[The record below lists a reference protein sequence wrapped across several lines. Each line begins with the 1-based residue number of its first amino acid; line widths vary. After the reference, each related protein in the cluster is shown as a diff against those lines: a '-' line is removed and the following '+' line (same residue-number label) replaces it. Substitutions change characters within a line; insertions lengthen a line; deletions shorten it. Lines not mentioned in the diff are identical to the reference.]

1 MSAVVATGLAVGAV
15 LLALAGVRRRYVLVA
30 VTGRSML
37 PTLAAGDRVVVR
49 RVRPHRVRPG
59 NVVVAR
65 APGTGGDAP
74 AGRRVAG
81 EAWLVK
87 RVTAVGS
94 PPGTVVL
101 LGDNATRSRDSRHW
115 GPLPADRV
123 LGVVVTVF
131 HRR

>member
-1 MSAVVATGLAVGAV
+1 
-15 LLALAGVRRRYVLVA
+15 VRRRYVLVA
-30 VTGRSML
+30 VTGSSML

-49 RVRPHRVRPG
+49 RVRPYRVRPG

-74 AGRRVAG
+74 ARRRVAG
-81 EAWLVK
+81 GTWLVK
-87 RVTAVGS
+87 RVAAVGS

-101 LGDNATRSRDSRHW
+101 HGDNAARSRDSRHW

-131 HRR
+131 RRR